1 MTRRIT
7 GDADA
12 SDGAIARRIASGEPF
27 WLDLHGV
34 EAADVAM
41 LRDVIGLHPVALEDA
56 TTSGRRPK
64 IEEYGDTTYL
74 VAFGAAPRPDR
85 DRLVEVHVV
94 YAERFVV
101 SMHHDASEAIDRV
114 VAHHVRRPDHLA
126 PGPALLYELLDAL
139 SDSFLPAM
147 DEVEDEIDAIE
158 AGALADPP
166 RHGLQA
172 EIYGVRR
179 RLLRF
184 RKVVMPQRDVLA
196 RIAGGE
202 VELPGVDENARRF
215 FRGVED
221 HMIRVGEV
229 LDGYRDL
236 LQGANDLY
244 LSSVSARLNVVTK
257 QLTVIAGV
265 FLPLSFITGFFG
277 QNFEWMVDAVGGPAA
292 FFVLGIGLQVLTV
305 AALLLWFRRRGW
317 L

>member
-1 MTRRIT
+1 VTRRIT

-12 SDGAIARRIASGEPF
+12 SDDAIARRIASGEPF

-34 EAADVAM
+34 DAADVAM
-41 LRDVIGLHPVALEDA
+41 LRDVIRLHPVALDDA
-56 TTSGRRPK
+56 TTTGRRPK
-64 IEEYGDTTYL
+64 IEEYDDMTYL
-74 VAFGAAPRPDR
+74 VAFGAAPSPDS
-85 DRLVEVHVV
+85 DRLVEVHVI

-101 SMHHDASEAIDRV
+101 SLHQDASEAIDRV
-114 VAHHVRRPDHLA
+114 VAHHVRRLDPLG
-126 PGPALLYELLDAL
+126 PGPALLYRLLDAL
-139 SDSFLPAM
+139 TDSFLPAM

-158 AGALADPP
+158 AGALTDPP

-196 RIAGGE
+196 QIAGGE
-202 VELPGVDENARRF
+202 VALPGVDENARRF
-215 FRGVED
+215 FRSVED
-221 HMIRVGEV
+221 HMIRVGEL

-244 LSSVSARLNVVTK
+244 LSSVSTRLNAVTK
-257 QLTVIAGV
+257 QLTVIAGI
-265 FLPLSFITGFFG
+265 FLPMSFITGFFG
-277 QNFEWMVDAVGGPAA
+277 QNFGWLVDGVGGPVA
-292 FFVLGIGLQVLTV
+292 FFVLGIGLQVLTIAV
-305 AALLLWFRRRGW
+305 LLLWFRRRGW